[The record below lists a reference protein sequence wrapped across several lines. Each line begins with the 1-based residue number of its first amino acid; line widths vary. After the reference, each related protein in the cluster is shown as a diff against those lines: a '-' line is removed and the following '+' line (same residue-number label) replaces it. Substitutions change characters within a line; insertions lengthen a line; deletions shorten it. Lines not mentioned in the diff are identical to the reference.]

1 MRAGAALAIALLLL
15 CDGYATTGPLAILN
29 VIGAIAFAVIAAD
42 EDDDD
47 GEYEDHDED
56 EVELEG
62 EDHGLVEDIDLD
74 EYEGAVA

>member
-42 EDDDD
+42 EDDD
-47 GEYEDHDED
+47 EDHEED